1 MENGD
6 SAETYPE
13 MSLDRAIVLVRTP
26 VNDERS
32 VESCKM
38 QEASCREWCK
48 EKGIEV
54 VQVFVE
60 RPVNGRAKAYE
71 RRILL
76 QAIWS
81 MKTSGAAVLLVKSMD
96 RFSRDIVEL
105 QKIARMVKAEGG
117 VAISTVSGFTGFDF
131 DDLEKYLPR

>member
-1 MENGD
+1 MENSD

-13 MSLDRAIVLVRTP
+13 MRMDRAIVLVRNP
-26 VNDERS
+26 IKNEVS
-32 VESCKM
+32 VGSGKM
-38 QEASCREWCK
+38 QEVSCREWCK
-48 EKGIEV
+48 EKRIEV

-60 RPVNGRAKAYE
+60 SPVNGRAKVHE

-81 MKTSGAAVLLVKSMD
+81 MKTSGAAILLAKSMD

-105 QKIARMVKAEGG
+105 QKIERMVKAEGG
-117 VAISTVSGFTGFDF
+117 FVISTVSGFTGVDF
-131 DDLEKYLPR
+131 DDLEKYLLR